1 MKKSKK
7 HTNRITLTDFIKAIK
22 KGSRE
27 GEIELGNRLKSIIY
41 KNKKKYNRKNKHNNN
56 NNYE

>member
-1 MKKSKK
+1 MNKKSKHNNK
-7 HTNRITLTDFIKAIK
+7 ITLADFIKAIK

-56 NNYE
+56 D